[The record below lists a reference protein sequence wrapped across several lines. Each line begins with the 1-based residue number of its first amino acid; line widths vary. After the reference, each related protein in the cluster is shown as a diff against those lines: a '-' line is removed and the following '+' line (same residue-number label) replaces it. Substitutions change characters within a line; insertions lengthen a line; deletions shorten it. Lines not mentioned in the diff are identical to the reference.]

1 MKRSKL
7 MSWTYGSRH
16 SKVWTCS
23 PGVNCSWLSLR
34 VHCRQTEQPSL
45 ELLQSPIVGSAS
57 HQTQSVTNFYQ
68 PFQVFFY
75 LILKPRF
82 ERLETFI
89 VDSEFVFRRSEK
101 SVSSVASVLVVG
113 GVSLSSQKF
122 SRLFHLIFK
131 LNSFGPQLSSE
142 WMTQNET
149 RRRPKSHCWWR
160 HRVRSFVIE
169 KRKLF

>member
-7 MSWTYGSRH
+7 RSWTYGSRH

-57 HQTQSVTNFYQ
+57 HQTQSATNFYQ
-68 PFQVFFY
+68 PFQLFLSY
-75 LILKPRF
+75 
-82 ERLETFI
+82 LETEVRTFGNFYRWQR
-89 VDSEFVFRRSEK
+89 VRF
-101 SVSSVASVLVVG
+101 SSKRKIGVVG
-113 GVSLSSQKF
+113 GVSVGGGRCFLVESKVQPFVPLNLQIKF
-122 SRLFHLIFK
+122 FWSTLW
-131 LNSFGPQLSSE
+131 SE